1 MLCRECLRKPEEGI
15 CSAIRREA
23 TDRAEKRR
31 VFVMLRVV
39 SCGGDPRW
47 RTKLH
52 LGSREPLDDHHRSST
67 LGAEPKIARVV
78 GARRVLFGR
87 RSCSQAEQ
95 LKAKRQEI
103 GTSPVGQEAEMPDAH
118 EAIRKQ
124 MQQEAT

>member
-1 MLCRECLRKPEEGI
+1 MW
-15 CSAIRREA
+15 
-23 TDRAEKRR
+23 R
-31 VFVMLRVV
+31 VL
-39 SCGGDPRW
+39 SCGSRDHRW

-52 LGSREPLDDHHRSST
+52 FGSRESLDDYHGPST
-67 LGAEPKIARVV
+67 LGAAPKIARVV
-78 GARRVLFGR
+78 GARRVLSGR

-124 MQQEAT
+124 VQQEAT